1 MDKENIKRGSFLK
14 EVRTANLLSEEELA
28 ELIGADASDITVWET
43 GIKFPEDNDT
53 LEELSRVLKVS
64 KKELLNGEFKKDK
77 VAEKPIEVEYKEL
90 KNDDVSIM
98 SNSAKNVILVVLSCM
113 VLFILVVTVASVT
126 KSNKVY
132 TPVSNDRIEVS
143 DVREPVY
150 YEPHKS
156 NEYIIKNTQALSA
169 NDSTN
174 VDGSNLLKYGFVAEG
189 NNKYVKKTSKY
200 KIEYYK
206 SVFHLTVYKKS
217 GNLYVERDV
226 RNNLLK
232 YTDANRAKTVTIE
245 MYSPSGEV
253 NCDEY
258 ENEWKENKRYEDR
271 KIFLKIGIDLKEN

>member
-258 ENEWKENKRYEDR
+258 ECSCNTDYYRYLNLLVFAVR
-271 KIFLKIGIDLKEN
+271 G